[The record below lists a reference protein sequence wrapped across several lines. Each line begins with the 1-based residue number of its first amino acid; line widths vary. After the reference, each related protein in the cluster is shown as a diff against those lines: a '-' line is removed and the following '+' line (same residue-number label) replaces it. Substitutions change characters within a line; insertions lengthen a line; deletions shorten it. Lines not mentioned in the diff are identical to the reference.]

1 VPGEAPGAGA
11 GGGVQ
16 KLVSDLTLPTA
27 TIHRLRLR
35 GGDLDGTTWSM
46 DVGVGRRIACGTGP
60 WSPGSVYFVTE
71 ETTRGPDG
79 QKESIAV
86 PAAF

>member
-1 VPGEAPGAGA
+1 MPGPALGTWR
-11 GGGVQ
+11 GGIQ
-16 KLVSDLTLPTA
+16 RAVSDLALPSA

-35 GGDLDGTTWSM
+35 GGDLDGTTWSI
-46 DVGVGRRIACGTGP
+46 DVRVGQRIACGTGP
-60 WSPGSVYFVTE
+60 WSPGSVYLVTE

-79 QKESIAV
+79 QESIAV